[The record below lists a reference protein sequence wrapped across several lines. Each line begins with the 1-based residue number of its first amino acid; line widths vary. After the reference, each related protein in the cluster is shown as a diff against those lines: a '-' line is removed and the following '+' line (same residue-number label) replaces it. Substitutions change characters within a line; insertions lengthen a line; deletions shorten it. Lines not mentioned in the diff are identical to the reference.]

1 MALSQI
7 QNRSRGPSQEYL
19 LLDYLQRLG
28 RNLAGRMAVHIHLS
42 RLRPQNR
49 QEHHIRIAAATF
61 EGMVQNYEGQIFTL
75 SNSDLFFVVK
85 DAAIED
91 INAAIMKV
99 RYLFSE
105 DPLSQGDDEEDLA
118 RFCTWFNVD
127 MQYEELLDLVKQI
140 HRERERKARLSMT
153 AAASEGRGGQGGRGQ
168 QQGDGRKK
176 SASRKPLDPD
186 QLGKLETFL
195 QRADLSNLMRRQ
207 PVCALTPTAQL
218 PQPVFRELFISIADL
233 QQTVLPDFDLASNLW
248 LFQHLTQTLDARML
262 SMLIRN
268 DDKSIAS
275 SFSINLNV
283 QTILSPPFLNFDSSL
298 KAVARGTVVIEL
310 QEIDIFGDMGAYMFA
325 RDFMRERGYR
335 ICLDGLNHL
344 TLQFIDRD
352 RLGLDLL
359 KLVWSP
365 DMADDLSGQRT
376 AELKEHVD
384 RCGRARIILSRC
396 DSDEAVRFGQS
407 LGITMYQGRYIDRLL
422 SSEGRVG

>member
-7 QNRSRGPSQEYL
+7 QNRTRGPSQEYL
-19 LLDYLQRLG
+19 LLDYMQRLG
-28 RNLAGRMAVHIHLS
+28 RNIDGRMAVHIHLS

-49 QEHHIRIAAATF
+49 QDHHIRIAAATF

-75 SNSDLFFVVK
+75 SNSDLFFICK

-91 INAAIMKV
+91 IDAAIMKV

-118 RFCTWFNVD
+118 RFYTWYNVTTQHED
-127 MQYEELLDLVKQI
+127 LLDLVKQM
-140 HRERERKARLSMT
+140 HRERERKNRLAVTQDRSDVRT
-153 AAASEGRGGQGGRGQ
+153 RSG
-168 QQGDGRKK
+168 KK
-176 SASRKPLDPD
+176 ALDPE
-186 QLGKLETFL
+186 QLGKLESFL
-195 QRADLSNLMRRQ
+195 IRADLSNLMRRQ
-207 PVCALTPTAQL
+207 PVCAITPTNPN
-218 PQPVFRELFISIADL
+218 PQPVFRELYISIADL
-233 QQTVLPDFDLASNLW
+233 QQTVLPEFDLASNLW
-248 LFQHLTQTLDARML
+248 LFQHLTQTLDSRML

-268 DDKSIAS
+268 DDTSIAS

-298 KAVARGTVVIEL
+298 KAVARGTVIIEL
-310 QEIDIFGDMGAYMFA
+310 QAIDIFGEMGAYMFA

-359 KLVWSP
+359 KLIWTP
-365 DMADDLSGQRT
+365 DMADDVTGTRAT
-376 AELKEHVD
+376 ELKEHVD

-407 LGITMYQGRYIDRLL
+407 LGITMYQGRYVDRLL
-422 SSEGRVG
+422 ANESRLD

>member
-7 QNRSRGPSQEYL
+7 QNRTRGPSQEYL
-19 LLDYLQRLG
+19 LLDYMQRLG
-28 RNLAGRMAVHIHLS
+28 RNIDGRMAVHIHLS

-49 QEHHIRIAAATF
+49 QDHHIRIAAATF

-75 SNSDLFFVVK
+75 SNSDLFFICK

-91 INAAIMKV
+91 IDAAIMKV

-118 RFCTWFNVD
+118 RFCTWYNVTTQHED
-127 MQYEELLDLVKQI
+127 LLDLVKQM
-140 HRERERKARLSMT
+140 HRERERKNRLAVTQDRSNT
-153 AAASEGRGGQGGRGQ
+153 RTRSG
-168 QQGDGRKK
+168 KK
-176 SASRKPLDPD
+176 SLDPE
-186 QLGKLETFL
+186 QLGKLESFL
-195 QRADLSNLMRRQ
+195 IRADLSNLMRRQ
-207 PVCALTPTAQL
+207 PVCAITPTNPN
-218 PQPVFRELFISIADL
+218 PQPVFRELYISIADL
-233 QQTVLPDFDLASNLW
+233 QQTVLPEFDLYSNLW
-248 LFQHLTQTLDARML
+248 LFQHLTQTLDSRML

-268 DDKSIAS
+268 DDSSIAS

-310 QEIDIFGDMGAYMFA
+310 QAIDIFGEMGAYMFA

-359 KLVWSP
+359 KLIWTP
-365 DMADDLSGQRT
+365 DMADDVTGTRAT
-376 AELKEHVD
+376 ELKEHVD
-384 RCGRARIILSRC
+384 RCGRSRIILSRC

-407 LGITMYQGRYIDRLL
+407 LGITMYQGKYVDRLL
-422 SSEGRVG
+422 ANESRLD

>member
-7 QNRSRGPSQEYL
+7 QNRTRGPSQEYL
-19 LLDYLQRLG
+19 LLDYMQRLG
-28 RNLAGRMAVHIHLS
+28 RNVDGRMAVHIHLS

-49 QEHHIRIAAATF
+49 QDHHIRIAAATF
-61 EGMVQNYEGQIFTL
+61 EGMVQNYEGQIFTF
-75 SNSDLFFVVK
+75 SNSDLFLICK

-91 INAAIMKV
+91 IDAAIMKV

-118 RFCTWFNVD
+118 RFCTRYNVTT
-127 MQYEELLDLVKQI
+127 QHEELLDLVKQM
-140 HRERERKARLSMT
+140 HRERERKNRLAVTQDRADTRTRS
-153 AAASEGRGGQGGRGQ
+153 G
-168 QQGDGRKK
+168 KK
-176 SASRKPLDPD
+176 FLDPE
-186 QLGKLETFL
+186 QLGKLESFL
-195 QRADLSNLMRRQ
+195 LRADLSNLMRRQ
-207 PVCALTPTAQL
+207 PVCAITPTNPN
-218 PQPVFRELFISIADL
+218 PQPVFRELYISISDL
-233 QQTVLPDFDLASNLW
+233 QQTVLPEFDLSSNLW
-248 LFQHLTQTLDARML
+248 LFQHLTQTLDSRML

-268 DDKSIAS
+268 DDTSIAS
-275 SFSINLNV
+275 SFSVNLNV

-310 QEIDIFGDMGAYMFA
+310 QAIDIFGEMGAYMFA

-359 KLVWSP
+359 KLIWTP
-365 DMADDLSGQRT
+365 DMADDVSGTRAT
-376 AELKEHVD
+376 ELKEHVD

-407 LGITMYQGRYIDRLL
+407 LGITMYQGRYVDRLL
-422 SSEGRVG
+422 SNESRLD

>member
-1 MALSQI
+1 M
-7 QNRSRGPSQEYL
+7 
-19 LLDYLQRLG
+19 QRLG
-28 RNLAGRMAVHIHLS
+28 RNIDGRMAVHIHLS

-49 QEHHIRIAAATF
+49 QDHHIRIAAATF

-75 SNSDLFFVVK
+75 SNSDLFFICK

-91 INAAIMKV
+91 IDAAIMKV

-118 RFCTWFNVD
+118 RFCTWYNVTTQHED
-127 MQYEELLDLVKQI
+127 LLDLVKQM
-140 HRERERKARLSMT
+140 HRERERKNRLAVTQDRSDVRT
-153 AAASEGRGGQGGRGQ
+153 RSG
-168 QQGDGRKK
+168 KK
-176 SASRKPLDPD
+176 ALDPE
-186 QLGKLETFL
+186 QLGKLESFL
-195 QRADLSNLMRRQ
+195 IRADLSNLMRRQ
-207 PVCALTPTAQL
+207 PVCAITPTNPN
-218 PQPVFRELFISIADL
+218 PQPVFRELYISIADL
-233 QQTVLPDFDLASNLW
+233 QQTVLPEFDLASNLW
-248 LFQHLTQTLDARML
+248 LFQHLTQTLDSRML

-268 DDKSIAS
+268 DDTSIAS

-310 QEIDIFGDMGAYMFA
+310 QAIDIFGEMGAYMFA

-359 KLVWSP
+359 KLIWTP
-365 DMADDLSGQRT
+365 DMADDVTGTRAT
-376 AELKEHVD
+376 ELKEHVD

-407 LGITMYQGRYIDRLL
+407 LGITMYQGRYVDRLL
-422 SSEGRVG
+422 ANESRLD

>member
-7 QNRSRGPSQEYL
+7 QNRTRGPSQEYL
-19 LLDYLQRLG
+19 LLDYMQRLG
-28 RNLAGRMAVHIHLS
+28 RNVDGRMAVHIHLS

-49 QEHHIRIAAATF
+49 QDHHIRIAAATF
-61 EGMVQNYEGQIFTL
+61 EGMVQNYEGQIFTF
-75 SNSDLFFVVK
+75 SNSDLFLICK

-91 INAAIMKV
+91 IDAAIMKV

-118 RFCTWFNVD
+118 RFCTRYNVTT
-127 MQYEELLDLVKQI
+127 QHEELLDLVKQM
-140 HRERERKARLSMT
+140 HRERERKNRLAVTQDRADTRTRS
-153 AAASEGRGGQGGRGQ
+153 G
-168 QQGDGRKK
+168 KK
-176 SASRKPLDPD
+176 SLDPE
-186 QLGKLETFL
+186 QLGKLESFL
-195 QRADLSNLMRRQ
+195 LRADLSNLMRRQ
-207 PVCALTPTAQL
+207 PVCAITPTNPN
-218 PQPVFRELFISIADL
+218 PQPVFRELYISISDL
-233 QQTVLPDFDLASNLW
+233 QQTVLPEFDLSSNLW
-248 LFQHLTQTLDARML
+248 LFQHLTQTLDSRML

-268 DDKSIAS
+268 DDTSIAS
-275 SFSINLNV
+275 SFSVNLNV

-310 QEIDIFGDMGAYMFA
+310 QAIDIFGEMGAYMFA

-359 KLVWSP
+359 KLIWTP
-365 DMADDLSGQRT
+365 DMADDVSGTRAT
-376 AELKEHVD
+376 ELKEHVD

-407 LGITMYQGRYIDRLL
+407 LGITMYQGRYVDRLL
-422 SSEGRVG
+422 SNESRLD

>member
-7 QNRSRGPSQEYL
+7 QNRTRGPSQEYL
-19 LLDYLQRLG
+19 LLDYMQRLG
-28 RNLAGRMAVHIHLS
+28 RNIDGRMAVHIHLS

-49 QEHHIRIAAATF
+49 QDHHIRIAAATF

-75 SNSDLFFVVK
+75 SNSDLFFICK

-91 INAAIMKV
+91 IDAAIMKV

-118 RFCTWFNVD
+118 RFCTWYNVTTQHED
-127 MQYEELLDLVKQI
+127 LLDLVKQM
-140 HRERERKARLSMT
+140 HRERERKNRLAVTQDRSDIRT
-153 AAASEGRGGQGGRGQ
+153 RSG
-168 QQGDGRKK
+168 KK
-176 SASRKPLDPD
+176 ALDPE
-186 QLGKLETFL
+186 QLGKLESFL
-195 QRADLSNLMRRQ
+195 IRADLSNLMRRQ
-207 PVCALTPTAQL
+207 PVCAITPTNPN
-218 PQPVFRELFISIADL
+218 PQPVFRELYISIADL
-233 QQTVLPDFDLASNLW
+233 QQTVLPEFDLASNLW
-248 LFQHLTQTLDARML
+248 LFQHLTQTLDSRML

-268 DDKSIAS
+268 DDTSIAS

-310 QEIDIFGDMGAYMFA
+310 QAIDIFGEMGAYMFA

-359 KLVWSP
+359 KLIWTP
-365 DMADDLSGQRT
+365 DMADDVTGTRAT
-376 AELKEHVD
+376 ELKEHVD

-407 LGITMYQGRYIDRLL
+407 LGITMYQGRYVDRLL
-422 SSEGRVG
+422 ANESRLD

>member
-1 MALSQI
+1 M
-7 QNRSRGPSQEYL
+7 
-19 LLDYLQRLG
+19 QRLG
-28 RNLAGRMAVHIHLS
+28 RNIDGRMAVHIHLS

-49 QEHHIRIAAATF
+49 QDHHIRIAAATF

-75 SNSDLFFVVK
+75 SNSDLFFICK

-91 INAAIMKV
+91 IDAAIMKV

-118 RFCTWFNVD
+118 RFCTWYNVTTQHED
-127 MQYEELLDLVKQI
+127 LLDLVKQM
-140 HRERERKARLSMT
+140 HRERERKNCLAVTQDRSDVRT
-153 AAASEGRGGQGGRGQ
+153 RSG
-168 QQGDGRKK
+168 KK
-176 SASRKPLDPD
+176 ALDPE
-186 QLGKLETFL
+186 QLGKLESFL
-195 QRADLSNLMRRQ
+195 IRADLSNLMRRQ
-207 PVCALTPTAQL
+207 PVCAITPTNPN
-218 PQPVFRELFISIADL
+218 PQPVFRELYISIADL
-233 QQTVLPDFDLASNLW
+233 QQTVLPEFDLASNLW
-248 LFQHLTQTLDARML
+248 LFQHLTQTLDSRIL

-268 DDKSIAS
+268 DDTSIAS

-310 QEIDIFGDMGAYMFA
+310 QAIDIFGEMGAYMFA
-325 RDFMRERGYR
+325 RDFMRERGYL

-359 KLVWSP
+359 KLIWTP
-365 DMADDLSGQRT
+365 DMADDVTGTRAT
-376 AELKEHVD
+376 ELKEHVD

-407 LGITMYQGRYIDRLL
+407 LGITMYQGRYVDRLL
-422 SSEGRVG
+422 ANESRLD

>member
-7 QNRSRGPSQEYL
+7 QNRTRGPSQEYL
-19 LLDYLQRLG
+19 LLDYMQRLG
-28 RNLAGRMAVHIHLS
+28 RNIDGRMAVHIHLS

-49 QEHHIRIAAATF
+49 QDHHIRIAAATF

-75 SNSDLFFVVK
+75 SNSDLFFICK

-91 INAAIMKV
+91 IDAAIMKV

-118 RFCTWFNVD
+118 RFCTWYNVTTQHED
-127 MQYEELLDLVKQI
+127 LLDLVKQI
-140 HRERERKARLSMT
+140 HLERERKNRLAVTQDRSNVRT
-153 AAASEGRGGQGGRGQ
+153 RSG
-168 QQGDGRKK
+168 KK
-176 SASRKPLDPD
+176 ALDPE
-186 QLGKLETFL
+186 QLGKLESVL
-195 QRADLSNLMRRQ
+195 IRADLSNLMRRQ
-207 PVCALTPTAQL
+207 PVCAITPTNPN
-218 PQPVFRELFISIADL
+218 PQPVFRELYISIADL
-233 QQTVLPDFDLASNLW
+233 QQTVLPEFDLASNLW
-248 LFQHLTQTLDARML
+248 LFQHLTQTLDSRML
-262 SMLIRN
+262 SMLIQN
-268 DDKSIAS
+268 DDTSIAS

-310 QEIDIFGDMGAYMFA
+310 QAIDIFGEMGAYMFA

-359 KLVWSP
+359 KLIWTP
-365 DMADDLSGQRT
+365 DMADDVTGTRAT
-376 AELKEHVD
+376 ELKEHVD

-407 LGITMYQGRYIDRLL
+407 LGITMYQGRYVDRLL
-422 SSEGRVG
+422 ANESRLD

>member
-7 QNRSRGPSQEYL
+7 QNRTRGPSQEYL
-19 LLDYLQRLG
+19 LLDYMQRLG
-28 RNLAGRMAVHIHLS
+28 RNIDGRMAVHIHLS

-49 QEHHIRIAAATF
+49 QDHHIRIAAATF

-75 SNSDLFFVVK
+75 SNSDLFFICK

-91 INAAIMKV
+91 IDAAIMKV

-118 RFCTWFNVD
+118 RFCTWFNVTTQHED
-127 MQYEELLDLVKQI
+127 LLDIVKQM
-140 HRERERKARLSMT
+140 HRERERKNRLAVTQDKTDTRTRS
-153 AAASEGRGGQGGRGQ
+153 G
-168 QQGDGRKK
+168 KK
-176 SASRKPLDPD
+176 ALDPE
-186 QLGKLETFL
+186 QLGKLEAFL
-195 QRADLSNLMRRQ
+195 IRADLSNLMRRQ
-207 PVCALTPTAQL
+207 PVCAITPTNPN
-218 PQPVFRELFISIADL
+218 PQPVFRELYISISDL
-233 QQTVLPDFDLASNLW
+233 QQTVLPEFDLASNLW

-268 DDKSIAS
+268 DDTSIAS

-310 QEIDIFGDMGAYMFA
+310 QAIDIFGEMGAYMFA

-359 KLVWSP
+359 KLVWTP
-365 DMADDLSGQRT
+365 DMADDVTGTRAT
-376 AELKEHVD
+376 ELKEHVD

-407 LGITMYQGRYIDRLL
+407 LGITMYQGRYVDRLL
-422 SSEGRVG
+422 ANESRID

>member
-7 QNRSRGPSQEYL
+7 QNRTRGPSQEYL
-19 LLDYLQRLG
+19 LLDYMQRLG
-28 RNLAGRMAVHIHLS
+28 RNIDGRMAVHIHLS

-49 QEHHIRIAAATF
+49 QDHHIRIAAATF

-75 SNSDLFFVVK
+75 SNCDLFFICK

-91 INAAIMKV
+91 IDAAIMKV

-118 RFCTWFNVD
+118 RFCTWYNVTTQHED
-127 MQYEELLDLVKQI
+127 LLDLVKQM
-140 HRERERKARLSMT
+140 HRERERKNRLAVTQDRSDVRT
-153 AAASEGRGGQGGRGQ
+153 RSG
-168 QQGDGRKK
+168 KK
-176 SASRKPLDPD
+176 ALDPE
-186 QLGKLETFL
+186 QLGKLESFL
-195 QRADLSNLMRRQ
+195 IRADLSNLMRRQ
-207 PVCALTPTAQL
+207 PVCAITPTNPN
-218 PQPVFRELFISIADL
+218 PQPVFRELYISIADL
-233 QQTVLPDFDLASNLW
+233 QQTVLPEFDLASNLW
-248 LFQHLTQTLDARML
+248 LFQHLTQTLDSRML

-268 DDKSIAS
+268 DDTSIAS

-310 QEIDIFGDMGAYMFA
+310 QAIDIFGEMGAYMFA

-359 KLVWSP
+359 KLIWTP
-365 DMADDLSGQRT
+365 DMADDVTGTRAT
-376 AELKEHVD
+376 ELKEHVD

-407 LGITMYQGRYIDRLL
+407 LGITMYQGRYVDRLL
-422 SSEGRVG
+422 ANESRLD